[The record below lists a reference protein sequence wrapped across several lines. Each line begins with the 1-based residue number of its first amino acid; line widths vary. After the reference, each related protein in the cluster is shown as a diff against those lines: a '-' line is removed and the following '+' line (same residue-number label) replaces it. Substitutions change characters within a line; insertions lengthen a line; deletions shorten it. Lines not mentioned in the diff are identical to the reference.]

1 MQPLPGTAIEEDV
14 IREYSKDKRLFE
26 LMDGVLVEKS
36 RVQEIGFGYSSGES
50 EELQDEEIC
59 SSTPALVVE
68 TLNQDNSPGEVERM
82 VNDDFE
88 SGVKLIWIVDT
99 RSNSV
104 QAHSSPTVCKMLD
117 SSEVLGGGDV
127 LPAFRLP
134 LQELFKPIRR
144 KINP

>member
-59 SSTPALVVE
+59 SSTP
-68 TLNQDNSPGEVERM
+68 G
-82 VNDDFE
+82 
-88 SGVKLIWIVDT
+88 T
-99 RSNSV
+99 R
-104 QAHSSPTVCKMLD
+104 
-117 SSEVLGGGDV
+117 G
-127 LPAFRLP
+127 
-134 LQELFKPIRR
+134 
-144 KINP
+144 